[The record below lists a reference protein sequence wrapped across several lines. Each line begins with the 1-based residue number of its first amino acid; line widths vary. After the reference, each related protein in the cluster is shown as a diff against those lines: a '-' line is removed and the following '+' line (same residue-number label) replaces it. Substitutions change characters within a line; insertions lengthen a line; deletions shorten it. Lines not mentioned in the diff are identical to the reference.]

1 MRLSDYM
8 WNIYELREK
17 NPDGYKDIGIAAD
30 MLRTNIVHGVNG
42 NPGTD
47 LPWADMKAEW
57 DLMTADQQSEAR
69 DELRRVMDE
78 CARLKMRNLYEVG
91 DRKAFEKELEVARK
105 NAADRKAAEEADKEA
120 AEKEEK
126 K

>member
-47 LPWADMKAEW
+47 LPWADMKVKW
-57 DLMTADQQSEAR
+57 DQMTPDQQSEAR
-69 DELRRVMDE
+69 DELHRVMDE
-78 CARLKMRNLYEVG
+78 CTRLKMYNIYETG
-91 DRKAFEKELEVARK
+91 DREAFEKQLEIARK
-105 NAADRKAAEEADKEA
+105 NAADRKAAEEADTE
-120 AEKEEK
+120 EEK